1 MLVTTIDPE
10 QYAMIFEQ
18 FEKHFPTYKGK
29 MAGVSMEGVTKKGGA
44 LNCISWTRS

>member
-10 QYAMIFEQ
+10 QYAMMFEQ

-29 MAGVSMEGVTKKGGA
+29 MAGISMEAVTKKGGA